1 MAIFYLLG
9 IAIDVAAPQAPVDA
23 TMQQLP
29 SLCTKCG
36 TEGKMAANSLH
47 HLETMISPRG
57 ELIPLLKIA
66 APTVI
71 NNRSRGSNQCRT
83 PSAC

>member
-9 IAIDVAAPQAPVDA
+9 IAIDVAAPQAPVNA

-36 TEGKMAANSLH
+36 TEGGMAAMAL
-47 HLETMISPRG
+47 TIWKP
-57 ELIPLLKIA
+57 
-66 APTVI
+66 
-71 NNRSRGSNQCRT
+71 
-83 PSAC
+83 